1 MLNSILARVAS
12 TSSISL
18 NEFIICSTVSVV
30 LGIVLS
36 LVHSYKNKTSLN
48 FSLTLIL
55 LPLIVQSVIMV
66 VNGNLGTGVAVA
78 GAFSLVRF
86 RSMPGTSREIASI
99 FISMGMG
106 LANGMGYVGISCIL
120 LLMVCIITLIISYI
134 QSKAINDR
142 ELKITIAE
150 NMDYDTAFDEV
161 FNKYTKRAELQ
172 KVRTINMGSLYE
184 LHYLITQKNVS
195 KEKAMLDDIRI
206 RNGNLNITC
215 AKPGVENMQ
224 L

>member
-1 MLNSILARVAS
+1 MLNSILSKVAS
-12 TSSISL
+12 TSSISIE
-18 NEFIICSTVSVV
+18 EFLICSMFSIV
-30 LGIVLS
+30 LGIVLA

-48 FSLTLIL
+48 FTLSIIL
-55 LPLIVQSVIMV
+55 LPLIVQSVIMM

-86 RSMPGTSREIASI
+86 RSMPGTSREISSI
-99 FISMGMG
+99 FISMGIG

-120 LLMVCIITLIISYI
+120 ILMVCIITLLISYI
-134 QSKAINDR
+134 QSKAVNDR

-150 NMDYDTAFDEV
+150 NMDYDLAFDDV
-161 FNKYTKRAELQ
+161 FNKYTRRAELQ
-172 KVRTINMGSLYE
+172 KVKTINMGSLYE
-184 LHYLITQKNVS
+184 LHYLITEKNVK

-206 RNGNLNITC
+206 RNGNLNIIC
-215 AKPGVENMQ
+215 SKPGVENNQ